1 MSLYGANPD
10 QLEHLGTTMQRQRE
24 AVDGIVATVSS
35 VLGGTTWM
43 GPARDRFEAEWQ
55 GSFRQALARLNE
67 AFEAAGRDCVMRGQ
81 ELRRVMGV

>member
-10 QLEHLGTTMQRQRE
+10 QLEHLDTTLQRQRE
-24 AVDGIVATVSS
+24 AVDGIVAAVGG

-55 GSFRQALARLNE
+55 GSFRQAMSRLTE
-67 AFEAAGRDCVMRGQ
+67 AFDAAGRDCVARGQ